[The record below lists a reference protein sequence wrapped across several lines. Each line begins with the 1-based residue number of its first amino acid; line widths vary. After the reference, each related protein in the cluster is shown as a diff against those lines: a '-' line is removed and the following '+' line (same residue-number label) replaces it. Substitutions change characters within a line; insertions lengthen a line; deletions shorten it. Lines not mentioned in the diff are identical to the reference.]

1 MDATEQCNLLGD
13 WESSHLDSSSPKV
26 TIGLPV
32 YNGEN
37 FIEEAIESILAQT
50 FEDYELVISD
60 NASTDKTAEIC
71 QRYAHQNPRIRYY
84 RSAINRGPA
93 WNYNRVFELAQGEYF
108 KWAAHDDVL
117 TPHFIEK
124 AVVRLEH
131 NPAAVLSFSQVEVI
145 DETSER
151 IESYDVQLATDSD
164 SPVRR
169 FQEMMSL
176 KHRCYDIFGLMKTAV
191 LAQTPLIGA
200 YAGSDRVLLSRLSL
214 QGSFEIIPEPLFQA
228 RQHSQQLIAMLR
240 LPRYRLLRMH
250 DYAVWFDPK
259 NKGRL
264 LLPNWRIFY
273 EYFSAVRSV
282 SLKKADRLRCYHAL
296 LIWLVSY
303 HNWAKLLRD
312 LLIVAVQILGR
323 SQSRFSPSH
332 RVAVRKQQNYSVQ
345 KSSSAAV
352 RILLSAKQDAEKHQ
366 AESIEAHTETVPMS
380 NSMSKKLDPET
391 LDFSFD

>member
-1 MDATEQCNLLGD
+1 MNATEQCSLLGD
-13 WESSHLDSSSPKV
+13 WEPSHLDNSSPKV

-50 FEDYELVISD
+50 FEDYELIISD
-60 NASTDKTAEIC
+60 NASTDKTAAIC
-71 QRYAHQNPRIRYY
+71 QRYTDQDPRVRYY

-93 WNYNRVFELAQGEYF
+93 WNYNRVFELARGEYF

-117 TPHFIEK
+117 TPYFIEK
-124 AVVRLEH
+124 ALARLEH

-151 IESYDVQLATDSD
+151 IDSYDVQLATDSA

-176 KHRCYDIFGLMKTAV
+176 KHRCYDIFGLMRTDM

-200 YAGSDRVLLSRLSL
+200 YAGSDRVLLSQLSL
-214 QGSFEIIPEPLFQA
+214 QGPFEVIPEPLFQA
-228 RQHSQQLIAMLR
+228 RQHSQQSIAMLR
-240 LPRYRLLRMH
+240 SPRHKLLRMH
-250 DYAVWFDPK
+250 DYAIWFDPK

-273 EYFSAVRSV
+273 EYFSAVKSV
-282 SLKKADRLRCYHAL
+282 SLKKADKFQCYRSL
-296 LIWLVSY
+296 LSWLISY

-312 LLIVAVQILGR
+312 LFIVAIQILWRGQAKLFPGHHATD
-323 SQSRFSPSH
+323 SK
-332 RVAVRKQQNYSVQ
+332 KQICALQEGSTATVT
-345 KSSSAAV
+345 
-352 RILLSAKQDAEKHQ
+352 ILLLAKQDVEERQ
-366 AESIEAHTETVPMS
+366 TELSEARTVAIPR
-380 NSMSKKLDPET
+380 SKKT
-391 LDFSFD
+391 RIRNSGFSV